1 MCEKG
6 YKVEISSIY
15 LKSNLTLWA
24 EYGIIYEKSGFRKI
38 MRESVELVIRSI
50 HLIAAII
57 WFGGVLF
64 STFIAMPILRQNLPP
79 QDLLAVHNRFRT
91 WIRLMIHVLL
101 TTGAMV
107 FFIVAWNNGFFAQQ
121 SGSDFKTYVLTFV
134 AKLAAFGLMA
144 LFWGIYSSLY
154 RRHLEVT
161 PPDSEAHH
169 NQSPYINIWR
179 SLTLIAGLIVF
190 ALALLVKN

>member
-1 MCEKG
+1 LIGK
-6 YKVEISSIY
+6 
-15 LKSNLTLWA
+15 
-24 EYGIIYEKSGFRKI
+24 YGIIYQKSGFTKI

-107 FFIVAWNNGFFAQQ
+107 FFIVALNNGFFTQQ
-121 SGSDFKTYVLTFV
+121 RGSDFNIYVLTFV

-144 LFWGIYSSLY
+144 LFWGLYSSLY

-179 SLTLIAGLIVF
+179 GLTLIAGLIVF
-190 ALALLVKN
+190 ALAMLL

>member
-1 MCEKG
+1 
-6 YKVEISSIY
+6 
-15 LKSNLTLWA
+15 
-24 EYGIIYEKSGFRKI
+24 
-38 MRESVELVIRSI
+38 MRESVELVIRSV

-64 STFIAMPILRQNLPP
+64 STFIAMPILQQSLPP
-79 QDLLAVHNRFRT
+79 QSLLAVHNRFRT

-144 LFWGIYSSLY
+144 LFWGLYSSLY

-179 SLTLIAGLIVF
+179 GLTLIAGLIVF

>member
-1 MCEKG
+1 
-6 YKVEISSIY
+6 
-15 LKSNLTLWA
+15 
-24 EYGIIYEKSGFRKI
+24 
-38 MRESVELVIRSI
+38 MRESVELVIRSV

-64 STFIAMPILRQNLPP
+64 STFIATPILQRNLSTE
-79 QDLLAVHNRFRT
+79 DLLAVHNRFRT

-121 SGSDFKTYVLTFV
+121 SGSDFKVYMLTFV

-144 LFWGIYSSLY
+144 LFWGLYSSLY
-154 RRHLEVT
+154 RRYLEVM

-169 NQSPYINIWR
+169 NQSPYIINVWKW
-179 SLTLIAGLIVF
+179 LTLVAGLIVF
-190 ALALLVKN
+190 VLALLVKH

>member
-1 MCEKG
+1 M
-6 YKVEISSIY
+6 
-15 LKSNLTLWA
+15 TLGA
-24 EYGIIYEKSGFRKI
+24 KYGIIYEKSGFRKI
-38 MRESVELVIRSI
+38 MREIVELVIRSA

-64 STFIAMPILRQNLPP
+64 STFIAMPILQRSLSTE
-79 QDLLAVHNRFRT
+79 DLLAVHNRFRT

-121 SGSDFKTYVLTFV
+121 AGSDFKTYMLVFV

-144 LFWGIYSSLY
+144 LFWGLYSSLY
-154 RRHLEVT
+154 RRHLEVA
-161 PPDSEAHH
+161 PPNSEAHH
-169 NQSPYINIWR
+169 NQSPYINVWR
-179 SLTLIAGLIVF
+179 GLTLAAGAIVF

>member
-1 MCEKG
+1 
-6 YKVEISSIY
+6 
-15 LKSNLTLWA
+15 
-24 EYGIIYEKSGFRKI
+24 

-79 QDLLAVHNRFRT
+79 QNLLAVHNRFRT

-107 FFIVAWNNGFFAQQ
+107 FFIVALKNGFFAQQ
-121 SGSDFKTYVLTFV
+121 SGSDFKTYVVTFV

-144 LFWGIYSSLY
+144 LFWGLYSSLY

-169 NQSPYINIWR
+169 NQSPYINVWR
-179 SLTLIAGLIVF
+179 GLTLIAGLIVF
-190 ALALLVKN
+190 ALALLVKS

>member
-1 MCEKG
+1 
-6 YKVEISSIY
+6 
-15 LKSNLTLWA
+15 
-24 EYGIIYEKSGFRKI
+24 
-38 MRESVELVIRSI
+38 MRESVELVIRSV

-64 STFIAMPILRQNLPP
+64 STFIAMPILQRHLLTA
-79 QDLLAVHNRFRT
+79 DLLAVHNRFRT

-121 SGSDFKTYVLTFV
+121 SSNDFKTYVLTFV

-144 LFWGIYSSLY
+144 LFWGLYSSLY

-179 SLTLIAGLIVF
+179 GLTLIAGLIVF
-190 ALALLVKN
+190 ALALLL